1 MYIHTM
7 RPVFALTPACRFALP
22 KRALPRAVVVSAKP
36 EPRGEPEPVHDSDD
50 EEELHFVP
58 VPQAVAL
65 AILRSFIALLD
76 AINKL

>member
-1 MYIHTM
+1 M

-36 EPRGEPEPVHDSDD
+36 EPEPEPVRDSDD